1 MSRRS
6 TGSAIR
12 SLSATGGRKVGSLA
26 EHRRKATEDALH
38 LERLRDEA
46 RREWAD
52 LHPVLSASRTIRRA
66 TGAIATLAELVRR
79 NGQSLAGMLIP
90 DAVRAPLRALLS
102 RTNGIRGAAGRVR
115 PAGVAP
121 ESLAPASRRF
131 DIVCLP
137 IIRWNYRFQRPQQLL
152 ARFAG
157 RGYRVFYVSPDFA
170 RTRAEGL
177 RPLQAGVYEVSLS
190 ADRELFLV
198 RDVLSPAEVSRFADV
213 IEQKAR
219 RAGVVDAVTMV
230 QFPFWQAVAEEL
242 RSRMGW
248 PICYD
253 VMDEHAGFPS
263 VEPDVIRLEEKLV
276 RGADLV
282 LTTSAPLEDRLRREG
297 ARPVR
302 IPNGVDFDRFSSL
315 PERVVCFS
323 PGRPVIG
330 YIGAVAQWIDLD
342 LVGRLARRRP
352 DWTFVLVGGTYGA
365 KLAPLAGLGNVR
377 ILGEIEYPCLSPIL
391 HDFDVAIIPFH
402 RTPLTHATNPIKM
415 YEYLAAGRPVVAT
428 PIPEIEPFS
437 DVVYTAS
444 GVDEFESRIV
454 QALAQDS
461 PLLRARRSQRVRTE
475 TWDFR
480 VECLEAELR
489 GLFD

>member
-1 MSRRS
+1 MPRRS
-6 TGSAIR
+6 TGSALR
-12 SLSATGGRKVGSLA
+12 SLSASGGKKLGSVA
-26 EHRRKATEDALH
+26 EHRRKATEDAVR

-46 RREWAD
+46 RREWAE
-52 LHPVLSASRTIRRA
+52 LHPFLSTSRTLRRA
-66 TGAIATLAELVRR
+66 TGAVATLAELVRR
-79 NGQSLAGMLIP
+79 NGQSLAGMMVP
-90 DAVRAPLRALLS
+90 DS
-102 RTNGIRGAAGRVR
+102 VR
-115 PAGVAP
+115 PALRNLLARPDSSRPVAAGVPP
-121 ESLAPASRRF
+121 ESLAPASQRF

-152 ARFAG
+152 ARFAQ
-157 RGYRVFYVSPDFA
+157 RGYRVLYVSPDFS
-170 RTRAEGL
+170 RFRPRGL
-177 RPLQAGVYEVSLS
+177 RPLHEGVHEISLA

-198 RDVLSPAEVSRFADV
+198 RDVPSPAEVSRFADV

-219 RAGVVDAVTMV
+219 RAGVVDAVTLV

-242 RSRMGW
+242 RRRLGW

-282 LTTSAPLEDRLRREG
+282 LTTSVPLEERLRREG

-302 IPNGVDFDRFSSL
+302 IPNGVDFERFSSL

-323 PGRPVIG
+323 PGKPVIG

-342 LVGRLARRRP
+342 LVGKLARRRP
-352 DWTFVLVGGTYGA
+352 EWTFVLVGGTYGA

-377 ILGEIEYPCLSPIL
+377 ILGEIDYPCLSPIL

-402 RTPLTHATNPIKM
+402 QTPLTNATNPIKM

-461 PLLRARRSQRVRTE
+461 PLLRARRAQRVRTE
-475 TWDFR
+475 TWDAR
-480 VECLEAELR
+480 VAHLEEELR